1 MAGKLRINADGCH
14 LMARHLYLW
23 YHLDVMFGC
32 VCHKLLHLLL
42 GVIALDRHQHVVHVP
57 TAACLGCQSRIFLDL
72 DAPTLVVHEVEM
84 HGIELVASHLW
95 DECLE
100 LVEWDEGS
108 HWVEHQLSDM
118 RAWLIGYGGLHDGIA
133 ALLGAIATEQLVEGH
148 QTIEYTSGCLS
159 LDDNFLSLYVELVG
173 FWVIKAFVQC
183 QGEGELLRFVH
194 LALVDSLALY
204 LALFKNLLSK
214 YSLFTINKWMFTW
227 ATIVIWPFTI
237 GHVGAIDFAS
247 VPMSTWWEAGYV
259 IFFGTY
265 LGYICM
271 MIGQKTLRPTV
282 VSVYNYVQPVV
293 SVSVSVMASLAVFKG
308 MQAFAA
314 LLIFSGVW
322 LVVKSK
328 SKRDME
334 KEEQKLAKSEA

>member
-1 MAGKLRINADGCH
+1 MAGKLWINADGCH
-14 LMARHLYLW
+14 LMTRHLYLW
-23 YHLDVMFGC
+23 YHLDVIFGC

-148 QTIEYTSGCLS
+148 QTIEYTSGSLS
-159 LDDNFLSLYVELVG
+159 LDDNFLSLYVERVG

-194 LALVDSLALY
+194 LALVDSLAQDSERMF
-204 LALFKNLLSK
+204 LFVAQTISRLDAPDAIHFERSLLLVYGQLHRNRNQTVGWVANFSRLFVDAIEK
-214 YSLFTINKWMFTW
+214 FPSLSF
-227 ATIVIWPFTI
+227 
-237 GHVGAIDFAS
+237 S
-247 VPMSTWWEAGYV
+247 VC
-259 IFFGTY
+259 
-265 LGYICM
+265 L
-271 MIGQKTLRPTV
+271 L
-282 VSVYNYVQPVV
+282 
-293 SVSVSVMASLAVFKG
+293 ASLRYDKAT
-308 MQAFAA
+308 FAEVDA
-314 LLIFSGVW
+314 
-322 LVVKSK
+322 
-328 SKRDME
+328 
-334 KEEQKLAKSEA
+334 